1 MAVLGSWNYPLA
13 TALGPCISAIAAGN
27 CVILKPSEVAPYT
40 AKAVKDLFDRFL
52 DRSAFVCING
62 AVNVAIRTTQTPVD
76 LIVFTGST
84 EKGKLVAA
92 AAAKNLVPCILELG
106 GKCPMVIDESCDLEY
121 TAKKAAAMAF
131 INSGQLCIRSD
142 YLLVHTNLADKFIT
156 RLKANMERIY

>member
-1 MAVLGSWNYPLA
+1 MLGSWNYPLA
-13 TALGPCISAIAAGN
+13 TALGPVISAIAAGN
-27 CVILKPSEVAPYT
+27 CVILKPSEVAPFT

-52 DRSAFVCING
+52 DRTAYACVNG

-76 LIVFTGST
+76 LIIFTGST

-121 TAKKAAAMAF
+121 TAKKAAAMGF
-131 INSGQLCIRSD
+131 LNSG
-142 YLLVHTNLADKFIT
+142 
-156 RLKANMERIY
+156 